1 MAKKK
6 TENLEMETVIPE
18 IENRENTSIK
28 EMTKTAAI
36 PEGVSI
42 QAGEMP
48 KAKRGNGGKRGSKYD
63 FLLNLGNSFAS
74 FPAQDQKKAATLRTT
89 LFNWAKKSGRKLT
102 TSYDQESGFV
112 HVALKN

>member
-63 FLLNLGNSFAS
+63 FLLNLGNSFPA
-74 FPAQDQKKAATLRTT
+74 FPLRTRKRPQLSGPLFSIGLKSQGASLQPLMTRKADLFT
-89 LFNWAKKSGRKLT
+89 L
-102 TSYDQESGFV
+102 
-112 HVALKN
+112 H